1 MNTRTSAIAIPVLAL
16 LLGVYLTSGWQ
27 AAEAQE
33 LPPQPSP
40 TIVMDDTMGMQG
52 VPAPIPSVAD
62 EMLLSEGDFFSPAF
76 SPDYGMSCWP
86 AWYVRGEALLISNE
100 TYDRVS
106 LTRDFELAPFA
117 YESGMRITAGRRRDC
132 SDGWEVSYMG
142 GLDWISEA
150 EVTGENLSGTRLV
163 SANGQVDLSAF
174 SQANYQYQRY
184 KSSLFSIEAHQRYY
198 DWDTMTCL
206 LGIRYLD
213 LSESYDFLS
222 QRPINDGVETGL
234 FQSRIQNRLIG
245 PQAGVEML
253 HPVGATNIL
262 TVSGRLKGGIYA
274 NIVDGRTQ
282 VINADVVQFDNRVE
296 TFQIA
301 GIFELGFNA
310 HLQLTRRLSAHAG
323 YELWYLPGVALAP
336 AQNVSPM
343 TLDTGNRIRTDRE
356 AWFHGLSLGGQYTW

>member
-1 MNTRTSAIAIPVLAL
+1 MNTRTSAIAISVLAL
-16 LLGVYLTSGWQ
+16 LLGVCSMSGWHDVG
-27 AAEAQE
+27 AQE
-33 LPPQPSP
+33 LPPRPSA
-40 TIVMDDTMGMQG
+40 TIVMDDAMEMRG

-62 EMLLSEGDFFSPAF
+62 EMLLSEADYFSPAF
-76 SPDYGMSCWP
+76 LPDHGIGCWP

-106 LTRDFELAPFA
+106 LTRDFELAPFG

-163 SANGQVDLSAF
+163 SADGQVNLSTF
-174 SQANYQYQRY
+174 SQADYQSQRY
-184 KSSLFSIEAHQRYY
+184 KSSLFSVEAHQRYY

-213 LSESYDFLS
+213 LSESYDFYS
-222 QRPINDGVETGL
+222 ERPINEDVETGM
-234 FQSRIQNRLIG
+234 FQSRLQNRLIG

-253 HPVGATNIL
+253 HPIGATNML

-282 VINADVVQFDNRVE
+282 LVNAGQVELDNRADKV
-296 TFQIA
+296 QVA

-310 HLQLTRRLSAHAG
+310 HFQVTRRLSAHAG

-336 AQNVSPM
+336 AQKVSPM
-343 TLDTGNRIRTDRE
+343 TLDTGKRIRSDRE
-356 AWFHGLSLGGQYTW
+356 AWFQGLSLGGQYTW